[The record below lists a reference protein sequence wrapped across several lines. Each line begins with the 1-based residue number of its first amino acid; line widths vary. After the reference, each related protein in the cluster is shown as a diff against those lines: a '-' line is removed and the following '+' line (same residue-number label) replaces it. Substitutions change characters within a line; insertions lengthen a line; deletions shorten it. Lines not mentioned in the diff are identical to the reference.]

1 MKLTIWRTRMYFR
14 SILRLFVVAAAV
26 LTLAGGQFIRAG
38 GGQTKPEESKLPS
51 GPYIL
56 QRGDVLE
63 IKVFNVTELDTT
75 VTIRPDGKISVML
88 LDDIDAAGRTTTQLD
103 EILTSS
109 YAAFYK
115 DPRVTIN
122 VKTFANL
129 KVFVGGE
136 VFQPGL
142 LALVGDMTAVRAIM
156 QAGGPKNTAKM
167 NQTILVRD
175 DGTGKPVTIKVNL
188 KGIIE
193 KGVQDIALAPFD
205 VVFVP
210 KSDIAKVNQFVD
222 QYIVKVL
229 PITMSAGFS
238 YLFNNPFK

>member
-1 MKLTIWRTRMYFR
+1 M
-14 SILRLFVVAAAV
+14 LRPLIMVAAV
-26 LTLAGGQFIRAG
+26 LLLAGGQFNLAS
-38 GGQTKPEESKLPS
+38 GGQTKPEESKVPA

-63 IKVFNVTELDTT
+63 IKVFNVTELDTM

-88 LDDIDAAGRTTTQLD
+88 LDDIEAAGLTTTQLD
-103 EILTSS
+103 EILTGS
-109 YAAFYK
+109 YSAFYK

-129 KVFVGGE
+129 KVYVGGE

-167 NQTILVRD
+167 HKIVLLRD
-175 DGTGKPVTIKVNL
+175 GGNGKPISLMVNL
-188 KGIIE
+188 KGVIE
-193 KGVQDIALAPFD
+193 KGAQDIALAPFD

-222 QYIVKVL
+222 QFIVKVL

>member
-1 MKLTIWRTRMYFR
+1 MRVLIVF
-14 SILRLFVVAAAV
+14 AAALL
-26 LTLAGGQFIRAG
+26 LTGGQFIFARQ
-38 GGQTKPEESKLPS
+38 GQATPEESKVPN

-56 QRGDVLE
+56 QRGDTLE
-63 IKVFNVTELDTT
+63 IRVFNVDELDTT

-88 LDDIDAAGRTTTQLD
+88 LDDVEAAGMTTAHLD
-103 EILTSS
+103 EILTGS

-122 VKTFANL
+122 VKSFANL
-129 KVFVGGE
+129 KVYVGGE

-142 LALVGDMTAVRAIM
+142 FVLVGDMTAVRAIM
-156 QAGGPKNTAKM
+156 QAGGPKNTGRM
-167 NQTILVRD
+167 DQIILLRD
-175 DGTGKPVTIKVNL
+175 GGGGQPVTMKVNL

-193 KGVQDIALAPFD
+193 KGVQDIPLAPFD

-210 KSDIAKVNQFVD
+210 KTNIAKVNQFVD

-229 PITMSAGFS
+229 PITISAGFS

>member
-1 MKLTIWRTRMYFR
+1 MDL
-14 SILRLFVVAAAV
+14 SLRPFFIAAAV
-26 LTLAGGQFIRAG
+26 FLLAGGHVNHAFGRQA
-38 GGQTKPEESKLPS
+38 KPEDSKAPS

-56 QRGDVLE
+56 QRGDTLE
-63 IKVFNVTELDTT
+63 IKVFNVAELDTM

-88 LDDIDAAGRTTTQLD
+88 LDDIEAAGLTTAQLD
-103 EILTSS
+103 EILTGS

-129 KVFVGGE
+129 KVYVGGE

-142 LALVGDMTAVRAIM
+142 LALVGDMTALRAIM
-156 QAGGPKNTAKM
+156 QAGGPKNTGRM
-167 NQTILVRD
+167 DQIVLLRD
-175 DGTGKPVTIKVNL
+175 SGTGKPVSMKVNL

-193 KGVQDIALAPFD
+193 KGAQDIALVPFD

-210 KSDIAKVNQFVD
+210 KTNIAKVDNFVD
-222 QYIVKVL
+222 QYIKQVL
-229 PITMSAGFS
+229 PISMSAGFS